1 MQIFMEKEITFY
13 GSVLKC
19 SIEIQGVTMSYIERL
34 LPICALLIIIH
45 THTQN
50 AISFKILNVFEKN

>member
-45 THTQN
+45 TQN